1 MTQNILQGTQVFL
14 RAAEPMDVDI
24 IYRME
29 NDPKVWHY
37 GNTLIPFSKYQIE
50 QYVLNTQHDI
60 FAEKQ
65 IRLMIEK
72 VSSANG
78 YPVAGAIDLFDFDP
92 QHKRAG
98 VGILILEN
106 ERRKGFATEALG
118 LLISYA
124 FKVLELHQLY
134 CNITEDNQSSIDL
147 FEKAGF
153 IRCAIKK
160 EWRLQDKKWIAELT
174 FQLINK

>member
-1 MTQNILQGTQVFL
+1 MTQNILHGTQVFL
-14 RAAEPMDVDI
+14 RAAEPADADI

-37 GNTLIPFSKYQIE
+37 GNTLMPFSKYQIE

-60 FAEKQ
+60 YAEKQ

-72 VSSANG
+72 VSPGTGS
-78 YPVAGAIDLFDFDP
+78 PVAGAIDLFDFDP
-92 QHKRAG
+92 QHRRAG

-106 ERRKGFATEALG
+106 ERRKGYATEALD
-118 LLISYA
+118 LLISYS

-134 CNITEDNQSSIDL
+134 CSITVDNQSSIDL

-153 IRCAIKK
+153 IRCAIRK
-160 EWRLQDKKWIAELT
+160 EWRLQSNKWIDELT